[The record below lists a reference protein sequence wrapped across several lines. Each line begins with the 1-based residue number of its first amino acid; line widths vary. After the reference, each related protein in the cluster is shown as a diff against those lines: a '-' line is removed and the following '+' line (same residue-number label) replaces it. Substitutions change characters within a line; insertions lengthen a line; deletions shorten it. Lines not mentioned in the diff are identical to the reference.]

1 MTQTTLP
8 ARAISGGDF
17 LKLWGELRRHGPRHT
32 WRQIKESVHA
42 RIERRFDARYGLD
55 CVAWIPVSELTV
67 KSPNKALAN
76 IYGPTPAWLMHRFL
90 RSVPED
96 LSGFSFVDFGSGKG
110 RVLLLAGL
118 HPFQKVVGLEFS
130 QELHRE
136 AAANIEKFRAT
147 GLLACDDVQSI
158 EADVLDYE
166 LPDGPCVLYTFNPF
180 SAAVMRPLLERVER
194 SYRANP
200 RPIYFIYYDSV
211 DHALFAANAV
221 LREMPMRG
229 LTWLHRKVMQ
239 HEARLYVA
247 GPPAA
252 AAPGD

>member
-1 MTQTTLP
+1 MSQSTPP
-8 ARAISGGDF
+8 ARTITGGD
-17 LKLWGELRRHGPRHT
+17 LVKLWRDLRQYGPRHA
-32 WRQIKESVHA
+32 WEHVKDSLRA
-42 RIERRFDARYGLD
+42 RMERRFDARYGLD

-67 KSPNKALAN
+67 KSPNKAVAN
-76 IYGPTPAWLMHRFL
+76 MYGPTPAWLMPRFL

-96 LSGFSFVDFGSGKG
+96 LSAFTFVDFGSGKG
-110 RVLLLAGL
+110 RALLLAAL
-118 HPFQKVVGLEFS
+118 HPFKKVVGLEFS

-136 AAANIEKFRAT
+136 ATANIETFRQK
-147 GLLACDDVQSI
+147 GLLVCPDVESI

-180 SAAVMRPLLERVER
+180 SAVVMRPLLERIER

-211 DHALFAANAV
+211 DHALFAASAV
-221 LREMPMRG
+221 LREAPLRG
-229 LTWLHRKVMQ
+229 LNWLHRKVMQ

-247 GPPAA
+247 APAA
-252 AAPGD
+252 AVHPGG